1 MAKKGGRLLLTAKNV
16 KTLTPSSLGA
26 DGSSGTDKVTYG
38 PVLTRKAGR
47 KGRKGRK
54 TRKAT
59 RRRR

>member
-1 MAKKGGRLLLTAKNV
+1 MLLTAKNV
-16 KTLTPSSLGA
+16 KRLTHSSLGV

-54 TRKAT
+54 TRKVT